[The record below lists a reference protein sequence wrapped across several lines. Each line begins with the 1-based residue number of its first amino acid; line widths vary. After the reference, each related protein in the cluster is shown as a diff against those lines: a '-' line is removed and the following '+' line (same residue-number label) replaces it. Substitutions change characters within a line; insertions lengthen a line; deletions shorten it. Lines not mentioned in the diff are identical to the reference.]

1 MTIVVVETDIPCAF
15 IVAQC
20 ILMFWKTHAS
30 LSMSLA
36 WVRVLGVDSSHT
48 LKQAL
53 NPSDKTSKQK
63 QNKEKAAQQQQN
75 PAQTKPNLSKLNFK
89 T

>member
-1 MTIVVVETDIPCAF
+1 MTIVDVETDTRCAL

-20 ILMFWKTHAS
+20 TLTFWKTHAS

-36 WVRVLGVDSSHT
+36 WVRVLSVDSSHT

-63 QNKEKAAQQQQN
+63 QNKEKAVQQQQN